1 MMDLDQDTVLDSLFL
16 LGIVL
21 VSFGAGTR
29 LDTYMASGNYLP
41 LALYGA
47 FIALGFK
54 QLVLE

>member
-1 MMDLDQDTVLDSLFL
+1 MNLEQDTVLDSLFL

-21 VSFGAGTR
+21 VSFGTGMRVERYLDAGT
-29 LDTYMASGNYLP
+29 YLP

-47 FIALGFK
+47 FVGLGFK